1 MTTTSET
8 TGLRRYRGVLV
19 WIDADGKR
27 VRQGLIDHAI
37 LRGQGLTMAFTSAG
51 QPYNV
56 HLRPG
61 DGDTLEGLWSRGLE
75 GQQVSGAAQ
84 CRVSPCGSFLVQ
96 PGKNNLKLEGV
107 WQEDGQWDW
116 VAKLRPLPSSA
127 TE

>member
-1 MTTTSET
+1 MTTSET
-8 TGLRRYRGVLV
+8 TPLRRYRGVLV

-37 LRGQGLTMAFTSAG
+37 LRNQGLKIQFTSAG
-51 QPYNV
+51 HPYSV
-56 HLRPG
+56 TLVPAES
-61 DGDTLEGLWSRGLE
+61 DTLEGMWKRGPE

-84 CRVSPCGSFLVQ
+84 CRVSPCGAFLVQ
-96 PGKNNLKLEGV
+96 PGRNNLKLEGV

-116 VAKLRPLPSSA
+116 VAKLRPLPSSP